1 MIRPVA
7 VREVGA
13 RGFFFT
19 HAIMRVKMTVT
30 LLYSFILELVH
41 L

>member
-13 RGFFFT
+13 RGFFT
-19 HAIMRVKMTVT
+19 HAIMRVKMKVT